1 VVAASKPG
9 RAIGGGEY
17 RLDLGPRQ
25 EMDLSLIVTLARY
38 SEDALDKGAVGRFL
52 EGCEPEEGANGRQAQ
67 VARPNAG
74 AALRL
79 EISEERADEW
89 HI

>member
-1 VVAASKPG
+1 
-9 RAIGGGEY
+9 
-17 RLDLGPRQ
+17 
-25 EMDLSLIVTLARY
+25 MDLSLIVTLARY
-38 SEDALDKGAVGRFL
+38 SEDALDKGAIGRFL